1 MVVAPLK
8 VPLTAR
14 FATVNV
20 PVAVP
25 PAASSFEL
33 TALSILFSSTPI
45 AVAFTTLLGLPV
57 GSESKELQAYDGV

>member
-1 MVVAPLK
+1 MVVLPLK

-33 TALSILFSSTPI
+33 TALSILFISTPI
-45 AVAFTTLLGLPV
+45 AVAFTIFEGFPV